1 MITFVLKF
9 TNIYKA
15 SITIR
20 NSYKRITFSKTF
32 KKYKQNVTRKLPG
45 TKKMGMWFFDI
56 RYFFTTSY
64 LSSIER
70 KYANAIH

>member
-20 NSYKRITFSKTF
+20 NSYKRITFSKIF
-32 KKYKQNVTRKLPG
+32 KKYNHNVTRKLPA
-45 TKKMGMWFFDI
+45 TKKWVCGFF
-56 RYFFTTSY
+56 YTFFY
-64 LSSIER
+64 KLSQLDR
-70 KYANAIH
+70 KEVC

>member
-32 KKYKQNVTRKLPG
+32 KKYNQNVTRKLPG
-45 TKKMGMWFFDI
+45 IKKMGMWFF
-56 RYFFTTSY
+56 RYSILFFDK
-64 LSSIER
+64 LSQLDR
-70 KYANAIH
+70 KEVC